1 VAAAAGK
8 ANMARRLVQVLQ
20 LLDDLGRP
28 ATAKEICQRGDWPDS
43 STRDL
48 LAVMVECGLL
58 YRNDKGRTFQPTPR
72 AAWLGEGAQPGFV
85 RHGRLVRLADALAAQ
100 AGLDVAVLGM
110 VQARVQIFWRLGAP
124 PDGADDPD
132 APPFASGAKASL
144 ADCAA
149 GWLMLS
155 TLPKERRAALLR
167 RLSAEAAAGR
177 GFRPADVEA
186 QVATCQ
192 RDGFAHGPAGFG
204 VGARMCA
211 VLAPG
216 HSGEPP
222 LAVGF
227 VFRRRDRV
235 DPAAAADLLRRS
247 LRADLAP
254 GGDEEA
260 PRPAEPAARRRPEG
274 LLYAGRISRRLPL
287 DSECRAASAVRRT
300 EIATEVSGCLPISA
314 SSRLE

>member
-1 VAAAAGK
+1 MAAAASK
-8 ANMARRLVQVLQ
+8 ATMARRLVQVLQ

-28 ATAKEICQRGDWPDS
+28 ATAKELCLRGDWPDS

-72 AAWLGEGAQPGFV
+72 AAWLGEGAQPALV
-85 RHGRLVRLADALAAQ
+85 RHGRLVRLADSLAAQ

-110 VQARVQIFWRLGAP
+110 VEARVQIFWRLGAAP
-124 PDGADDPD
+124 EGVDDPD
-132 APPFASGAKASL
+132 APPFVSGAKASL

-155 TLPKERRAALLR
+155 TLPKDRRAALLR
-167 RLSAEAAAGR
+167 RLSAEAAGGR
-177 GFRPADVEA
+177 SFRPADVEA
-186 QVATCQ
+186 QVAACQ

-211 VLAPG
+211 VLAPVRP
-216 HSGEPP
+216 GEPP
-222 LAVGF
+222 LAIGF
-227 VFRRRDRV
+227 VFRRCDQV

-247 LRADLAP
+247 LRTNLSADLAP
-254 GGDEEA
+254 AAAEEA
-260 PRPAEPAARRRPEG
+260 LRRRPEG
-274 LLYAGRISRRLPL
+274 LLYAGRMSRRRPL

-300 EIATEVSGCLPISA
+300 EIATEVSGCLPIRA